1 MKDNFNVSVL
11 SKKNVI
17 KYSDYLLIQQFKV
30 DSKKIAD
37 LIMLGSEHFKSAI

>member
-1 MKDNFNVSVL
+1 MKDNSNVSVL

-17 KYSDYLLIQQFKV
+17 KFSDYLLILQFKK

-37 LIMLGSEHFKSAI
+37 LIMPGSEHF